1 MDSRFVSR
9 EEAGRASQCGSR
21 VAGRIA
27 LHRELHEEG
36 CIALPTADGIPRP
49 PLNAVLDK
57 NTGKMYYHNRKAKVT
72 QWNEPDALRKQR
84 KKSPWRSRV
93 DPKTGKT
100 YYYNKQTK
108 ETTWTKPENFDGV
121 PAKQQPAKTQPA
133 KTQPAAKPKP
143 VANPKPAFT
152 AKPATAAGP
161 AMPTVANQ
169 RPAFRPQAE
178 VKVSAA
184 AAAARKPVT
193 RKPAAANPTAA
204 ANPGP
209 TVGFQ
214 RARFS
219 DSDDDDAAGGGAADG
234 DDGDGGEN
242 GEDEEGFDDLADT
255 FDKALEKNNP
265 TTLGAMVQL
274 RHQIMC
280 RKERKGDDEESDD
293 EDAGAPGYELTK
305 HRKGYFKRL
314 LRIGKPHDADKLLTF
329 KKSLIK
335 KSLLKMNRPHD
346 EMAIQM
352 FKNIMSFMGDRKSTK
367 PPVDHARKIIKNALK
382 APIGMRDEVFLQ
394 ICKQTHG
401 HPNVNNCQEGWNL
414 MLVCLCAFPPSKNIK
429 VSEYLKKAV
438 ESSTSTEIKER
449 AELARVLLDVIEQSG
464 ERQNVPTKDE
474 VEAVRNLRLIDVKVR
489 LTDGQEIL
497 IKVDPFS
504 TVGEAEKI
512 IQRRLGL
519 RFTQAFGLFEAAAD
533 TEDLLASDQRLQ
545 DVVSSWDKS
554 MEEEEEAEDLRKAK
568 KKKKKKKVEEPER
581 PRVEYTHLLYQ
592 AKLSL
597 NTSGPD
603 KVPDLL
609 QDSKAI
615 NMLYDQATRD
625 VLEDRIIPEERD
637 VTRLA
642 ALKLQVDEGDYMPD
656 IHRPGFLLKNMRNYI
671 PGTMMPKNPKSKNGE
686 AKLKTYEQKITH
698 KYEKLKGFTPQVA
711 KRNFLDYV
719 ERWPTYGT
727 QFFEVRQKK
736 QLKSY
741 PEILNLGISPN
752 GVLLQN
758 PQDKEVLD
766 NWDYKEVV
774 TYGASENK
782 FILVVGDVV
791 QQKRLFLFTSKGFIM
806 RSLIRAYIQYKV
818 EVRMKAASG
827 VTS

>member
-1 MDSRFVSR
+1 
-9 EEAGRASQCGSR
+9 
-21 VAGRIA
+21 
-27 LHRELHEEG
+27 
-36 CIALPTADGIPRP
+36 
-49 PLNAVLDK
+49 
-57 NTGKMYYHNRKAKVT
+57 MYYHNRKAKVT
-72 QWNEPDALRKQR
+72 QWNEPEALRKQR

-93 DPKTGKT
+93 DPNTGKT

-121 PAKQQPAKTQPA
+121 PAKQQPT
-133 KTQPAAKPKP
+133 KTQPAA
-143 VANPKPAFT
+143 ANPQPAAT
-152 AKPATAAGP
+152 NARPAAAAGP
-161 AMPTVANQ
+161 AMPGVAK
-169 RPAFRPQAE
+169 RSPASQAHADA
-178 VKVSAA
+178 KVSAA
-184 AAAARKPVT
+184 AAAVRKPAKT
-193 RKPAAANPTAA
+193 ATTANPAARKPAAAAA
-204 ANPGP
+204 AAADQPVGAD
-209 TVGFQ
+209 GFQ

-219 DSDDDDAAGGGAADG
+219 DSDDDDAAGGASNEGG
-234 DDGDGGEN
+234 GGEGGDN
-242 GEDEEGFDDLADT
+242 GEDEEGFDDLTET

-280 RKERKGDDEESDD
+280 RNERKGDDEESDE

-401 HPNVNNCQEGWNL
+401 HPNVNNCHEGWNL

-449 AELARVLLDVIEQSG
+449 AELARVLLDVIEQCG
-464 ERQNVPTKDE
+464 ERQTVPTKDE
-474 VEAVRNLRLIDVKVR
+474 VEAVRNLRLVDVRVR
-489 LTDGQEIL
+489 LTDGQEIP

-533 TEDLLASDQRLQ
+533 SEDLLASDQRLL
-545 DVVSSWDKS
+545 DVISSWDKS

-609 QDSKAI
+609 QDTKAI
-615 NMLYDQATRD
+615 NMLYDQATRN

-656 IHRPGFLLKNMRNYI
+656 IHRPGFLLKNMNNYI
-671 PGTMMPKNPKSKNGE
+671 PGSMMPKNAKSKNGE
-686 AKLKTYEQKITH
+686 AKLKTFEQKITH

-711 KRNFLDYV
+711 KRNYLDYV